1 MAHRHLWAGLLLGL
15 TLAGCGSGGE
25 QEAPSP
31 DVAANR
37 ARRDSI
43 VQARAREDSLAR
55 IRYTACADSMKAAL
69 ARTAAGRRALAAAA
83 PDTAAASEIVT
94 ACGARPGTAVAA
106 GMADTAAGR
115 PGADSARQE
124 QSVADA
130 ETQRET
136 YSYGGGTRDPFMSLI
151 NSAKAGPEF
160 VDLQLVGIYQ
170 DLRYGRNSVAV
181 VRDRAANK
189 RYNVRVGDR
198 IGRMR
203 VAQIRQRDVVF
214 TVEDLGFE
222 RQETL
227 SLPKREELNQ

>member
-25 QEAPSP
+25 QDAAPPP

-43 VQARAREDSLAR
+43 VQARVREDSLAS
-55 IRYTACADSMKAAL
+55 IRYTACADSMKAVL
-69 ARTAAGRRALAAAA
+69 ARSAAGRKALAAAA
-83 PDTAAASEIVT
+83 PDSAAAPAIVT
-94 ACGARPGTAVAA
+94 ACGARPGTA
-106 GMADTAAGR
+106 GLGADSAAGR
-115 PGADSARQE
+115 PGADSTAQQ
-124 QSVADA
+124 QSIADK

-136 YSYGGGTRDPFMSLI
+136 FSYGGGTRDPFVSLI
-151 NSAKAGPEF
+151 NTAKAGPEF
-160 VDLQLVGIYQ
+160 TDLQLVGIYQ